1 MRTKRFFI
9 AILALA
15 GLAACQ
21 EPEDAI
27 VPNEPGQFD
36 LTATIEATEGLS
48 WSFASSDAITVYDGK
63 SVNQFVTAE
72 GGESAV
78 FSGLANKKADE
89 FMAVYPSTTK
99 GRYYGKVDATVPS
112 AQKGVKD
119 GVDKSNLVLAAYLEN
134 NGQNGLAFKNMLS
147 FAKVVISGEDDIVSV
162 EMKSNAGEKLSGAVQ
177 VGLFK
182 EPTIEAAET
191 ASQSVVLSADPF
203 AGTYYFAVIPQT
215 LAQGYTLNLINSDDY
230 RASVSFSEEIVFER
244 NKITEITFNAESLD
258 WVPPVN
264 PNPSKVPSVA
274 IVKAGFE
281 EAPFNMVAEG
291 SFEYYPD
298 QDIRYR
304 TPWVVETPWAVAAPG
319 HDGTPTLLIDL
330 AAPAEE
336 RGGWH
341 RIVQV
346 CAFRQNTNYVHSA
359 WAKCTH
365 GNTYFSCCTWPI
377 TPPGGINREIPGGS
391 WGPTDEWT
399 YITHIVN
406 PGLDFV
412 CDVIQGAWWEP
423 VMKAQY
429 DEISIIPEGYTA
441 KSTAPK
447 SQSKVGD
454 ITLGTFDQIEELGKI
469 VAWKNSKGELCF
481 ILSDFTVNG
490 VHYDTAVALT
500 ESTDLAQT
508 VNITQILKKRGQF
521 IPISVPSEGVV
532 SIVPNDVFL
541 LNGKTYLHYYAKK
554 WQNPDNADDWTV
566 DHAGFL
572 VSEDDGITWTQ
583 CSTKWRG
590 DGTFCSASFAEKDGM
605 LYMLGTNRGRQIRHG
620 IGDFHRS
627 NFYVARISTTEDF
640 TDPANWEYFNCKEW
654 HRNGE
659 PVYTDDGADPNRL
672 VMGSRGECALI
683 WNPKFQRFMMI
694 YRDGRQ
700 EGLVY
705 RDAGNV
711 DEAWSGEKPLAYDD
725 IMAGIY
731 APSVLEVN
739 EEGELIL
746 VAGQL

>member
-1 MRTKRFFI
+1 MRTKKFFI
-9 AILALA
+9 ALMAIAS
-15 GLAACQ
+15 LAACQ
-21 EPEDAI
+21 EQEEVI
-27 VPNEPGQFD
+27 KPNDPARYD
-36 LTATIEATEGLS
+36 LTATIEAVEDLTWS
-48 WSFASSDAITVYDGK
+48 WEAEDAITVYDGK
-63 SVNQFVTAE
+63 AVNAFVTSE

-78 FSGLANKKADE
+78 FSGLANKNAE
-89 FMAVYPSTTK
+89 ELMAIYPSTTQ
-99 GRYYGKVDATVPS
+99 GRYSGKVDMVLPV
-112 AQKGVKD
+112 AQAGVKD

-134 NGQNGLAFKNMLS
+134 NGQNNLVFKNMLS
-147 FAKVVISGEDDIVSV
+147 FVKIVISGENDIVSV
-162 EMKSNAGEKLSGAVQ
+162 ELKSNAGEKLSGAVQ

-191 ASQSVVLSADPF
+191 ASQSVILSADPF

-230 RASVSFSEEIVFER
+230 RSSVSFSEEIVFER

-274 IVKAGFE
+274 IVKAGFV
-281 EAPFNMVAEG
+281 EAPFNMVSEG
-291 SFEYYPD
+291 SFEYLPD

-304 TPWVVETPWAVAAPG
+304 TPWFVETPWAVSVTG
-319 HDGTPTLLIDL
+319 HDGSPAVLIDL
-330 AAPAEE
+330 DGPYEE
-336 RGGWH
+336 RKDWH

-346 CAFRQNTNYVHSA
+346 CALRQHTNFVHSA
-359 WAKCTH
+359 WTTRTH
-365 GNTYFSCCTWPI
+365 FNTYFNCCTWPF
-377 TPPGGINREIPGGS
+377 TFRNQELGGAHT
-391 WGPTDEWT
+391 WGPVTEWEFV
-399 YITHIVN
+399 THIVN
-406 PGLDFV
+406 TGEDFGT
-412 CDVIQGAWWEP
+412 DVIAGAWWEP
-423 VMKAQY
+423 GMKVQY
-429 DEISIIPEGYTA
+429 DEITIIPEGYTA

-454 ITLGTFDQIEELGKI
+454 ITLGTFDQIDELGKV

-490 VHYDTAVALT
+490 LHYDTAVALT

-541 LNGKTYLHYYAKK
+541 LNGKTYMHYYAKK

-605 LYMLGTNRGRQIRHG
+605 LYMLGTNSGRKLYHAVHE
-620 IGDFHRS
+620 FHRS

-654 HRNGE
+654 HKGE
-659 PVYTDDGADPNRL
+659 PVYTDDGLDPNRL

-705 RDAGNV
+705 RDAASV
-711 DEAWSGEKPLAYDD
+711 DDVWSGEKPLAYDD
-725 IMAGIY
+725 LAAGIY
-731 APSVLEVN
+731 APSVIDITADGEV
-739 EEGELIL
+739 IL
-746 VAGQL
+746 VASQL

>member
-112 AQKGVKD
+112 VQEGVKY

-134 NGQNGLAFKNMLS
+134 NGQNGLVFKNMLS
-147 FAKVVISGEDDIVSV
+147 FVKVVISGEDDIVSV
-162 EMKSNAGEKLSGAVQ
+162 ELKSNAGEKLSGAVQ

-182 EPTIEAAET
+182 EPTIEAAES
-191 ASQSVVLSADPF
+191 ASQSVLLSADPF

-244 NKITEITFNAESLD
+244 SKITEINFNAGSLD

-281 EAPFNMVAEG
+281 EAPFNMVSEG
-291 SFEYYPD
+291 SFEYFPNH
-298 QDIRYR
+298 DIRYR
-304 TPWVVETPWAVAAPG
+304 TPWIIETPWATTVAG
-319 HDGTPTLLIDL
+319 HDGTPAFGMDL
-330 AAPAEE
+330 TPDKY
-336 RGGWH
+336 GWN
-341 RIVQV
+341 RILQV
-346 CAFRQNTNYVHSA
+346 CALRQNTKYVHSA
-359 WAKCTH
+359 WATCTH
-365 GNTYFSCCTWPI
+365 GNTYFSCMTWPF
-377 TPPGGINREIPGGS
+377 TFMNREIAGS
-391 WGPTDEWT
+391 TWGPTEEWKH
-399 YITHIVN
+399 ITHIVN
-406 PGLDFV
+406 PENDFGT
-412 CDVIQGAWWEP
+412 DVIIGAWWEDI
-423 VMKAQY
+423 MKVQY
-429 DEISIIPEGYTA
+429 DEVTIYPEGYTA

-447 SQSKVGD
+447 SQSKMGNVSN
-454 ITLGTFDQIEELGKI
+454 GTFDEIEELGKV

-500 ESTDLAQT
+500 ENTDLSQP
-508 VNITQILKKRGQF
+508 VKISQILKRRGQF
-521 IPISVPSEGVV
+521 IPVSVPGDGVV
-532 SIVPNDVFL
+532 SIVPNDVFI
-541 LNGKTYLHYYAKK
+541 LNGKTYMHYYAKK
-554 WQNPDNADDWTV
+554 WQNPDNVHDWTV
-566 DHAGFL
+566 DHAGFF
-572 VSEDDGITWTQ
+572 VSEDDGLTWTQ
-583 CSTKWRG
+583 CSSKWKG

-605 LYMLGTNRGRQIRHG
+605 LYMLGTNRGRQITHG
-620 IGDFHRS
+620 LGDFHRS

-659 PVYTDDGADPNRL
+659 PVYTDDALDPNRL

-705 RDAGNV
+705 RDAANV